1 MVAMLLLLAFATLVY
16 LVVIAPIIAGF
27 AARGRQ
33 RDRLDIAY
41 AHNRHVIDT
50 IPRLRRDALR
60 QHAAAAFVL
69 DTGAVD
75 TGAADTGAVDTGA
88 AGAGRDRLTDRL
100 QTIVEQAGGEF
111 RAGYDGEELPGWA
124 RVRATAR
131 MTLPQLTVALQQ
143 LRTTPPYPVIE
154 SLSIDAEDALVTGRS
169 SILDVDIEASLPLRP
184 TPTR

>member
-1 MVAMLLLLAFATLVY
+1 M
-16 LVVIAPIIAGF
+16 
-27 AARGRQ
+27 
-33 RDRLDIAY
+33 
-41 AHNRHVIDT
+41 
-50 IPRLRRDALR
+50 
-60 QHAAAAFVL
+60 
-69 DTGAVD
+69 
-75 TGAADTGAVDTGA
+75 
-88 AGAGRDRLTDRL
+88 TDRL

-111 RAGYDGEELPGWA
+111 RAGYDGEEQPGWA